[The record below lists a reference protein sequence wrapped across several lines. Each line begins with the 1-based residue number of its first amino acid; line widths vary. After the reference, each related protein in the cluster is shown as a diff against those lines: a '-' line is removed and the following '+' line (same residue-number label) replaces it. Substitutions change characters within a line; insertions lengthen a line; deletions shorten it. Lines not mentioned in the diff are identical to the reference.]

1 LTKLDIKEIRK
12 RAKEDYEGAWLESG
26 RLLKK
31 RGKLLDL
38 VSKRKEHPLFNLV
51 VKTRKILLDLGFT
64 EVVVPTLIDKSEVF
78 KQYGSEAPVILDRIF
93 FLAGL
98 ERPDIGISHKKL
110 GEIRRIIPGFKSVK
124 KLQAIFRRY
133 KEGKIGADDLTEVL
147 VEELKL
153 KEEQATALLSLF
165 EEFRGLRPVPMD
177 LTLRSHTTA
186 GWFSV
191 LEQMQRR
198 EPLPL
203 QLFSVGPKFRREQ
216 RLDPTH
222 LYESLTA
229 SVAVMAE
236 EISLEDGKRLTGKI
250 LGKLGFGDVRCR
262 IKRATSKYYAP
273 RTEFEVFV
281 KHPKTGE
288 FIEVGDA
295 GFYSPVALA
304 QYDISYPVFNLGI
317 GLERVLMVRT
327 GEGDIRALVYPY
339 LYRKVRFSGGEIARM
354 LKLKREPETEV
365 GKKIAGAIARAAKRH
380 RDEPS
385 PCEFKAFEG
394 KLSGKRVLV
403 RLVEPESGT
412 KLIGPAGFNEIF
424 VYDGNVVGVPPEGW
438 ERGKFLKAA
447 RRRGVS
453 TGISYMRAFASLAAQ
468 EIERAVREG
477 KRRVRVRVP
486 IVKLLSDINL
496 ELEEP
501 AQRYITDNEKR
512 IDVRGPVFTTVIAE
526 IG

>member
-1 LTKLDIKEIRK
+1 MAKLDVKEIRK
-12 RAKEDYEGAWLESG
+12 RAKEDYEKAWLESG
-26 RLLKK
+26 KLLKK

-38 VSKRKEHPLFNLV
+38 TSKRKEHPLSNLIF
-51 VKTRKILLDLGFT
+51 KTRKILLDLGFT

-78 KQYGSEAPVILDRIF
+78 KQYGSEAPVILDRVF

-98 ERPDIGISHKKL
+98 ERPDIGISQKKL
-110 GEIRRIIPGFKSVK
+110 GEIGNIVPGFKAVK
-124 KLQAIFRRY
+124 KLQSIFRRY
-133 KEGKIGADDLTEVL
+133 KEGKIGPDDLTEVL
-147 VEELKL
+147 VEELGL

-165 EEFRGLRPVPMD
+165 EEFRRLRPVPMD
-177 LTLRSHTTA
+177 LTLRSHTSA
-186 GWFSV
+186 GWFGV

-216 RLDPTH
+216 RLDSIH

-229 SVAVMAE
+229 SVVMMAE

-250 LGKLGFGDVRCR
+250 MGKLGFRDVKCR

-281 KHPKTGE
+281 RHPRTRRLV
-288 FIEVGDA
+288 EVGDA

-339 LYRKVRFSGGEIARM
+339 LYREVEFSDGEIARM
-354 LKLKREPETEV
+354 LKLKLEHGTEV
-365 GKKIAGAIARAAKRH
+365 GKKIAGAIVRAAKRH
-380 RDEPS
+380 KDKPS

-394 KLSGKRVLV
+394 RLSGKKVV
-403 RLVEPESGT
+403 VKLVEPESGT
-412 KLIGPAGFNEIF
+412 KLIGPAGFNQIF
-424 VYDGNVVGVPPEGW
+424 VHNGNVVGVPPEGW
-438 ERGKFLKAA
+438 EQDKFLKAA
-447 RRRGVS
+447 RRGGVS
-453 TGISYMRAFASLAAQ
+453 TGVSYMRAFASLAAH
-468 EIERAVREG
+468 EIERAVREE

-512 IDVRGPVFTTVIAE
+512 IDVRGPVFTTIIAE
-526 IG
+526 IS

>member
-1 LTKLDIKEIRK
+1 
-12 RAKEDYEGAWLESG
+12 
-26 RLLKK
+26 
-31 RGKLLDL
+31 
-38 VSKRKEHPLFNLV
+38 
-51 VKTRKILLDLGFT
+51 
-64 EVVVPTLIDKSEVF
+64 
-78 KQYGSEAPVILDRIF
+78 
-93 FLAGL
+93 
-98 ERPDIGISHKKL
+98 
-110 GEIRRIIPGFKSVK
+110 
-124 KLQAIFRRY
+124 
-133 KEGKIGADDLTEVL
+133 
-147 VEELKL
+147 
-153 KEEQATALLSLF
+153 
-165 EEFRGLRPVPMD
+165 
-177 LTLRSHTTA
+177 
-186 GWFSV
+186 
-191 LEQMQRR
+191 
-198 EPLPL
+198 
-203 QLFSVGPKFRREQ
+203 
-216 RLDPTH
+216 
-222 LYESLTA
+222 
-229 SVAVMAE
+229 MAE

-250 LGKLGFGDVRCR
+250 LGKLGFGDVKCK

-327 GEGDIRALVYPY
+327 GESDIRALVYPY
-339 LYRKVRFSGGEIARM
+339 LYLEVKFSDGEIARM
-354 LKLKREPETEV
+354 LKLKREPETKA
-365 GKKIAGAIARAAKRH
+365 GKKIAGAIVRAAKRH

-394 KLSGKRVLV
+394 KLSGKKVVVRVI
-403 RLVEPESGT
+403 EPESGT

-424 VYDGNVVGVPPEGW
+424 VYDGNVVGVPPRGW
-438 ERGKFLKAA
+438 ERDKFLKAA

-468 EIERAVREG
+468 EIERAVRGG

-512 IDVRGPVFTTVIAE
+512 IDVRGPVFTTVMAE